1 MNNKGFTLIEL
12 MATIILLSIIMTIG
26 TVSVV
31 SAINTSKEKSYDTLI
46 SNVKTAAKAFYEECE
61 NSYIIETEIPIEKC
75 SINDNKLTIS
85 YKTLLDYGFLKSSAI
100 TEEDIDNDGVKEE
113 IKIIE
118 NPKDNSNLNNCNILV
133 TKEVDTNSGVSY
145 VFSKVGIDSICPTY

>member
-12 MATIILLSIIMTIG
+12 LATIILLSIIMTVG
-26 TVSVV
+26 AYSVV
-31 SAINTSKEKSYDTLI
+31 GAITASREKSYDILI
-46 SNVKTAAKAFYEECE
+46 SNVKTAAKSFYEECE
-61 NSYIIETEIPIEKC
+61 NSKIIASSIPTEYC
-75 SINDNKLTIS
+75 SIYNNKLTIS

-100 TEEDIDNDGVKEE
+100 TEEDIDNDGVKEK